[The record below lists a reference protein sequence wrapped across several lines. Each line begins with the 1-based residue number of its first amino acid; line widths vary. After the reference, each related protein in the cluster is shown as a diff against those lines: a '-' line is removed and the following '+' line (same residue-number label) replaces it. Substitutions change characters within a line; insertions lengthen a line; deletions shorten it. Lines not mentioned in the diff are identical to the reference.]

1 MSSPGWARGLLRWL
15 APADREDEVLGDL
28 EEAHRRRVGRNGRIV
43 GTLLTGLEALDM
55 GFALLRHR
63 RARRRSVTPSFP
75 AVRAEA
81 ASGSRLPLPSWLDL
95 KLGFRML
102 IRYPGLTVVA
112 GLAMAFAITLGAG
125 TFELVNDF
133 LYPRIQLDEGDR
145 LVSIWHRDLR
155 TGEDERVW
163 PHDFV
168 TWREELRSAS
178 EIGAFNS
185 FERNVLAEGG
195 EVRRLMGAEMT
206 AEAFRMA
213 RVPPLLGRPL
223 LETDE
228 EPGAADVVVIG
239 HEVWRTL
246 FERDPDVVGRTVRLG
261 AEPATV
267 VGVMPEGFTYPRS
280 HDLWTPLR
288 LDPAGLQPGEGPSVG
303 VVARLAPGVTV
314 EEARAELAGLGRR
327 ASLRFPET
335 HEHLRPDVLR
345 FGKIPIPGAGVTQLA
360 FYAMNIVFFA
370 LLLLLVC
377 GNVALLLFAR
387 TAARES
393 ELVVR
398 SALGASRRRIV
409 TQLAAEALVLG
420 GLAAALG
427 IWGAEVGLQWVL
439 DVLRRQG
446 ADYLLGFWFDGG
458 LSAATVAYALAFTTV
473 AAMGAGVVP
482 ALRVT
487 GRGVQPRLQ
496 RTRAAG
502 SGVEFGR
509 LWTTVIVTQVAVTV
523 AFVPIVIIV
532 GVQTAQVR
540 GFDPGFPAEEYLSV
554 QVEWNQ
560 DRAGVRD
567 LEAPGEVAEGG
578 FAAAY
583 RELARRLE
591 EEPAVRAVTLSR
603 NVPGEYHD
611 WARIELD
618 AAAVPP
624 GASAVRRVESTSV
637 DPDFFDDLGARIVAG
652 RGFDPVDAESGE
664 RVMIVNEDFV
674 RVVLEGRNPIGQRVA
689 FVNLLDEAMPD
700 SVVKTWYEIVGVVEQ
715 IAMSTDPDRDH
726 GAGVYRLL
734 DPADPYPVRIIARVA
749 GADPMT
755 LAPRLRALAGDV
767 DPGLLLQDMRPAS
780 EAAWQ
785 TELAYASWFWVVLG
799 AGGIGLL
806 LALAGIYSIMS
817 FTVSRRTRE
826 IGVRVALGADARRV
840 VGEIFA
846 RAFRQIGLGILLG
859 GILFVTFVFAVSDN
873 PSVSLLDLSFLA
885 GCLAFMTGVC
895 MLACVLPARRAL
907 RIEPTEALKADG

>member
-1 MSSPGWARGLLRWL
+1 MSSPAWARGLLRWL
-15 APADREDEVLGDL
+15 APADRQDEVLGDL
-28 EEAHRRRVGRNGRIV
+28 EEAHRRRIGRHGRIV
-43 GTLLTGLEALDM
+43 GTLVTGLEALDM
-55 GFALLRHR
+55 GVALLRDR
-63 RARRRSVTPSFP
+63 RARRRSVTPSFA
-75 AVRAEA
+75 AVRTEA
-81 ASGSRLPLPSWLDL
+81 TSEPRVPLPSWLDL
-95 KLGFRML
+95 KLGCRML

-125 TFELVNDF
+125 TFEFLNDF
-133 LYPRIQLDEGDR
+133 LYPRIPLHEGDR
-145 LVSIWHRDLR
+145 LVSVWHRDLR
-155 TGEDERVW
+155 TGQDESVW

-168 TWREELRSAS
+168 TWREELRSVS

-195 EVRRLMGAEMT
+195 GARRLMGAEMT
-206 AEAFRMA
+206 AGAFRMA

-228 EPGAADVVVIG
+228 RPGAADVVVIG

-261 AEPATV
+261 ATAATV

-280 HDLWTPLR
+280 HHLWTPLR
-288 LDPAGLQPGEGPSVG
+288 LDPAGLQPGEGSSVG
-303 VVARLAPGVTV
+303 VVARLAPGATL
-314 EEARAELAGLGRR
+314 EEARAELAALGRR

-345 FGKIPIPGAGVTQLA
+345 YGKIPIPVAGVTQMA
-360 FYAMNIVFFA
+360 FYSMNIVFFA
-370 LLLLLVC
+370 LLMLLVC

-420 GLAAALG
+420 VLGAALG
-427 IWGAEVGLQWVL
+427 IWGANAGLQWVL

-458 LSAATVAYALAFTTV
+458 LSAGTVAYAFAFATV
-473 AAMGAGVVP
+473 AAIGAGVVP

-487 GRGVQPRLQ
+487 GRGVQSRLQ
-496 RTRAAG
+496 RARAGG
-502 SGVEFGR
+502 SGLEFGR
-509 LWTTVIVTQVAVTV
+509 LWTSVIVTQVAATA
-523 AFVPIVIIV
+523 AFVPIVIIL

-540 GFDPGFPAEEYLSV
+540 DFDPGFPAEEYLSV

-560 DRAGVRD
+560 ARTVGLEFEGPGRA
-567 LEAPGEVAEGG
+567 AEGG
-578 FAAAY
+578 FASAY
-583 RELARRLE
+583 RELAGRLE
-591 EEPAVRAVTLSR
+591 EDPAVTAVTLAR
-603 NVPGEYHD
+603 NVPGEYHG

-618 AAAVPP
+618 AATVPP

-652 RGFDPVDAESGE
+652 RGFDPVDAESRE
-664 RVMIVNEDFV
+664 RVAIVNEDFV

-689 FVNLLDEAMPD
+689 FVNLVDEAMPD
-700 SVVKTWYEIVGVVEQ
+700 SVLKTWYEIVGVVEQ
-715 IAMSTDPDRDH
+715 ISMTMSPDRDH
-726 GAGVYRLL
+726 GAGVYTVL
-734 DPADPYPVRIIARVA
+734 DAADPYPVRIIARVA

-755 LAPRLRALAGDV
+755 LAPRLRALAEDV
-767 DPGLLLQDMRPAS
+767 DPGLLLEDMRPAS

-826 IGVRVALGADARRV
+826 IGVRVALGAGARRV
-840 VGEIFA
+840 VVEIFA

-859 GILFVTFVFAVSDN
+859 GLLFVAFVFAVSDN
-873 PSVSLLDLSFLA
+873 PSVSLLDVSFLA
-885 GCLAFMTGVC
+885 GCLALMTGVC
-895 MLACVLPARRAL
+895 LVACVVPARRAL